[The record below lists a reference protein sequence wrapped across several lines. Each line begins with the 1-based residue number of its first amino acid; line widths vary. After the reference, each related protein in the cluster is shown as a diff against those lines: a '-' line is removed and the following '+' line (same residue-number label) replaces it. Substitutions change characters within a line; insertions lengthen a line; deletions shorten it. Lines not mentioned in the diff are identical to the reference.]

1 MPESTLLVYHTA
13 HLPQQV
19 DKPNKWESD
28 RYLYPHIAQMNAAG
42 RHVAQMLRYHVLDT
56 EAMALQLPKEA
67 MMADITH
74 PGAGFM
80 MQVCPPPAGTSNQ
93 LTKAQH
99 HESSPAHSRATHDIN
114 AVCAFRFMPLRSL
127 AALGASVPHAN
138 DRKCIA
144 VRPSLVTAS

>member
-1 MPESTLLVYHTA
+1 MLLDSVPESTLLLYYTAQPSFAHPLVPDLSRKLDLSPSERCGCVLQDSVPESTLLVYHTA

-28 RYLYPHIAQMNAAG
+28 PYLYPHIAQMNAAG
-42 RHVAQMLRYHVLDT
+42 RHVAQSLHYHVLDT

-80 MQVCPPPAGTSNQ
+80 MQVRPPPAGISF
-93 LTKAQH
+93 
-99 HESSPAHSRATHDIN
+99 S
-114 AVCAFRFMPLRSL
+114 
-127 AALGASVPHAN
+127 
-138 DRKCIA
+138 
-144 VRPSLVTAS
+144 